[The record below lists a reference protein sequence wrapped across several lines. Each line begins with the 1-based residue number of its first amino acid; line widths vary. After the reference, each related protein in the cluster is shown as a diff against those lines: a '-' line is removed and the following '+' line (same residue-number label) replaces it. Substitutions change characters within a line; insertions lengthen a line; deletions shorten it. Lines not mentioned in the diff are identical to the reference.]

1 MSLQE
6 FHSVCFSSEAVQSYL
21 FCLLSFVCL
30 HYCTD
35 IFFFKFEFF
44 FFLNFGHY

>member
-21 FCLLSFVCL
+21 FCLLCHLSAYIIAL
-30 HYCTD
+30 IY
-35 IFFFKFEFF
+35 
-44 FFLNFGHY
+44 FFLSLNFSFF